1 VGIFSSGMTVADIL
15 LLVPKDQIIKKIGY
29 GEHDETYD
37 DYEIY
42 DTKKNH
48 LLTLSPALQNDP
60 NSRINTIVVFDP
72 RYQTKSGL
80 GMGSTYSDLLKD
92 ENISGPKPDLDTIFF
107 KDHSIGASLHINKEA
122 LKKDWWD
129 HDKKGIDTSKIRKRA
144 KVSWFVIRW

>member
-1 VGIFSSGMTVADIL
+1 MTVAE
-15 LLVPKDQIIKKIGY
+15 KGQIIKKIGY

-92 ENISGPKPDLDTIFF
+92 ENISGPEPDLETLFF
-107 KDHSIGASLHINKEA
+107 EDHSIGASLHINKKA

-129 HDKKGIDTSKIRKRA
+129 NDKKGIDTTKIPKRA
-144 KVSWFVIRW
+144 KVSLFVMWW